1 MDEIKL
7 STYRNALKFEGRS
20 ARNFADWLRTD
31 RETNPIQIDGEIAYK
46 AEFVR
51 GCLRKRLARIEKSY
65 PDSFRYVSEFV
76 AGADLR
82 TLLTKD
88 IIETAIDAEKQK
100 QHDTIEPK
108 PEIVNID
115 TQQTERETEPETEQ
129 DVRTNPVIDRSV
141 SPERMETETIRNRPE
156 HETVPELHPI
166 SDTPTGSK
174 FRQTLTNPETML
186 WGTVAVIFVFLPFTV
201 LNLYQYINIET
212 NSIWGDWGV
221 FLLCC
226 GIAFVWDFSIL
237 LFAVNGK
244 HRISQIG
251 AGVLFVFMASK
262 FDFFKRIFDL
272 FGANG
277 DWWQLMFVL
286 SAIVFYSPVLIHQYT
301 KLSVKDEPK

>member
-1 MDEIKL
+1 
-7 STYRNALKFEGRS
+7 LKFEGRS

-76 AGADLR
+76 AGADLGS
-82 TLLTKD
+82 LLVKD

-100 QHDTIEPK
+100 EHDKQDTIETGDADIETTDIGSP
-108 PEIVNID
+108 V

-141 SPERMETETIRNRPE
+141 SPERMETQTIRNRPE
-156 HETVPELHPI
+156 HETVPELHSI
-166 SDTPTGSK
+166 SNTPTGSK

-286 SAIVFYSPVLIHQYT
+286 SAIVLYSPVLIHQYT
-301 KLSVKDEPK
+301 KLSVKDESK